1 VEGLTI
7 HEAAAATGWSSRML
21 RYIELTGLVVPR
33 RSSSGYRMYQSRE
46 LERLRSL
53 RDLLDRFDLSL
64 ADLGF
69 ALRLQAEPDL
79 REATDE
85 WLAGDRVRRAGSP
98 SPPRTAR
105 PDPRPG
111 RTPRASG

>member
-1 VEGLTI
+1 
-7 HEAAAATGWSSRML
+7 ML

-33 RSSSGYRMYQSRE
+33 RSSSGYRMYQSPE

-79 REATDE
+79 REATGD
-85 WLAGDRVRRAGSP
+85 WLAGDRLRPGATP
-98 SPPRTAR
+98 SSPRTAR
-105 PDPRPG
+105 SDPRPG